1 MHLKKILYILIL
13 ALVPGL
19 IWAGDTAVY
28 ADLGFSPDGR
38 TYMFAQHGVLS
49 DTLKPWAELY
59 VVDVARN
66 NFVSGGRLSYTHDRA
81 VTAGQD
87 GSAALY
93 QLLAANTSIAEQYR
107 INYLSLGH
115 PLFLSVDGPLSP
127 VQTIEFRDFDA
138 VTSYRSVLRYSI
150 EGSGS
155 NLTSSFYIDLEQTS
169 RYGTRK
175 SYTIG
180 TPQVKRPGVTS
191 YRIRRVIMSPL
202 KDSMIFVIE
211 MRVQNGSDTNIRY
224 MVETLIL

>member
-1 MHLKKILYILIL
+1 MYLKKILYTLII
-13 ALVPGL
+13 ALIPGL

-28 ADLGFSPDGR
+28 ADLGFSPDGKI
-38 TYMFAQHGVLS
+38 YMFAQHGVLS
-49 DTLKPWAELY
+49 GTLKPWAELY

-93 QLLAANTSIAEQYR
+93 QLLAANAGIAEQYR

-115 PLFLSVDGPLSP
+115 PLFLSVDGSSSP

-138 VTSYRSVLRYSI
+138 AASYRAVLRYTT
-150 EGSGS
+150 EGSGA
-155 NLTSSFYIDLEQTS
+155 NLNSSFSIDLEQTS

-180 TPQVKRPGVTS
+180 TPQLKRPGVAS
-191 YRIRRVIMSPL
+191 YRVRRVIMSPL
-202 KDSMIFVIE
+202 KDSIIFVIE
-211 MRVQNGSDTNIRY
+211 MRIQSGSDINIRY
-224 MVETLIL
+224 MVETVVL